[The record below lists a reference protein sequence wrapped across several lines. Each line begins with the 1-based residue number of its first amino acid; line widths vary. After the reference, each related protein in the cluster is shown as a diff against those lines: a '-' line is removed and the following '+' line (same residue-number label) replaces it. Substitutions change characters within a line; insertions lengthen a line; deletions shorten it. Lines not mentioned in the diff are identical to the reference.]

1 MLHLARRSYL
11 ISPSSLFGNDS
22 QRPGIKDLDTHSTQT
37 LNSLGSTLLGTYRRA
52 HITRALEKEHW
63 GNICVE

>member
-1 MLHLARRSYL
+1 MILS
-11 ISPSSLFGNDS
+11 D
-22 QRPGIKDLDTHSTQT
+22 QEIKTWTRILQT